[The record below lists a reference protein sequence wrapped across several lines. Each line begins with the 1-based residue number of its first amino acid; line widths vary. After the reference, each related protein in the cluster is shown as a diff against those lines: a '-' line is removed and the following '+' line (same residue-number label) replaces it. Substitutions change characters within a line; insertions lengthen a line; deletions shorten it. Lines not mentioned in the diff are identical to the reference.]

1 MITRVVAL
9 KDATVTGLAISSCYG
24 AGTAFDLGAL
34 ESAQTAY
41 AGLHILSTAA
51 GANTI
56 LVHIVSGSSS
66 GFTTAG
72 ANPGT
77 ERFLFTAVSCRDGQW
92 AAPITG
98 AFATCQRF
106 WRMEWATT
114 CGSRKLLTWMSR
126 SCDV

>member
-9 KDATVTGLAISSCYG
+9 KDATVTGVALSSCYSG
-24 AGTAFDLGAL
+24 GTAFDLGAV
-34 ESAQTAY
+34 ESCQTAY
-41 AGLHILSTAA
+41 AGLHVLSTAA

-66 GFTTAG
+66 GFSTGA

-77 ERFLFTAVSCRDGQW
+77 ERFLFTAVSCRNAQW
-92 AAPITG
+92 ATPISA

-114 CGSRKLLTWMSR
+114 CGSRKLLTWLSR
-126 SCDV
+126 SC